1 MKKIIGLLSI
11 VVLMFSLIC
20 GCIAKQSQHEDNMKE
35 GFKLNVDVDEF
46 VCRQEKKLQEFSKIN
61 DLTVK
66 VDDKNESI
74 IITVPVSISGDND
87 SIRKAILDDQSKVD
101 MINNLFNKAVSNFD
115 FCNPIASYKIDL
127 NITNKNN
134 DESIFE
140 IIGDEETTTA
150 EIQKML
156 NKDIKDTNKNKNDI
170 ATNNNKKQSKK
181 NYNKKETTDNSNEY
195 YDNTRTDSG
204 DALSR
209 VEQKIDSTLGEYY
222 IYSEL
227 IMKNNIVGVHLYP
240 SEYLKSLADEGGSV
254 YEYYDNSYEEI
265 GQWLS
270 DEFGYDVIYFVSVI
284 DSDNEIYTNSNY

>member
-20 GCIAKQSQHEDNMKE
+20 GCIAKQPQPEDNTKNE
-35 GFKLNVDVDEF
+35 FNLNVDVEEF
-46 VCRQEKKLQEFSKIN
+46 VCRQEKKLQEYSEIK
-61 DLTVK
+61 DLTIK
-66 VDDKNESI
+66 VDDKKESI
-74 IITVPVSISGDND
+74 IITVPVDISEDKD
-87 SIRKAILDDQSKVD
+87 SIRKAMLDDQSTVD

-156 NKDIKDTNKNKNDI
+156 KKDIKDTNKNKRQYKK
-170 ATNNNKKQSKK
+170 NNNKK
-181 NYNKKETTDNSNEY
+181 ETANNSNEY
-195 YDNTRTDSG
+195 YDNTRADSG
-204 DALSR
+204 EVLSR

-222 IYSEL
+222 EYSEL

-240 SEYLKSLADEGGSV
+240 SEYLKSLADEGDSV

-270 DEFGYDVIYFVSVI
+270 DEFGYDVKYFVSVI

>member
-1 MKKIIGLLSI
+1 MKKIISLMSML
-11 VVLMFSLIC
+11 VLMCSLIC
-20 GCIAKQSQHEDNMKE
+20 GCTAQKQPEDNTKNE
-35 GFKLNVDVDEF
+35 FGLNVDEEEF
-46 VCRQEKKLQEFSKIN
+46 VSRQEKKLQEYSEIK
-61 DLTVK
+61 DLTIK
-66 VDDKNESI
+66 VDDKKESI
-74 IITVPVSISGDND
+74 IITVPVGISEDKD
-87 SIRKAILDDQSKVD
+87 SIRKAMLDDQSTVD

-150 EIQKML
+150 EIQQML
-156 NKDIKDTNKNKNDI
+156 KKDIKDTDKNNDI
-170 ATNNNKKQSKK
+170 ATNNNKKQYKK
-181 NYNKKETTDNSNEY
+181 NNKKETTDNSNDY

-209 VEQKIDSTLGEYY
+209 VEQKIDSTLGGYY

-227 IMKNNIVGVHLYP
+227 NMKNNIVGVHLYP
-240 SEYLKSLADEGGSV
+240 SEYLKSLADEGDSV

-270 DEFGYDVIYFVSVI
+270 DEFGYDVKYFVVVI
-284 DSDNEIYTNSNY
+284 DNDEELYDNSNY

>member
-1 MKKIIGLLSI
+1 MKKIISLMSML
-11 VVLMFSLIC
+11 VLMCSLIC
-20 GCIAKQSQHEDNMKE
+20 GCTAQKQPEDNTKNE
-35 GFKLNVDVDEF
+35 FGLNVDVEEF
-46 VCRQEKKLQEFSKIN
+46 VSRQEKKLQEYSEIK
-61 DLTVK
+61 DLTIK
-66 VDDKNESI
+66 IDDKKESI
-74 IITVPVSISGDND
+74 IITVPVDISEDKD
-87 SIRKAILDDQSKVD
+87 SIRKAMLDDQSTVD

-140 IIGDEETTTA
+140 IIGDEETTTS

-156 NKDIKDTNKNKNDI
+156 KKDIKDTDKNNDI

-209 VEQKIDSTLGEYY
+209 VEQKIDSILGGYY

-227 IMKNNIVGVHLYP
+227 NMKNNIVGVHLYP
-240 SEYLKSLADEGGSV
+240 SEYLKSLADEGDSV

-270 DEFGYDVIYFVSVI
+270 DAFGYDVKYFVVVI
-284 DSDNEIYTNSNY
+284 DNDEEVYDNSNY

>member
-1 MKKIIGLLSI
+1 MKKIISLMSML
-11 VVLMFSLIC
+11 VLMCSLIC
-20 GCIAKQSQHEDNMKE
+20 GCTAQKQPEDNTKNE
-35 GFKLNVDVDEF
+35 FGLNVDVEEF
-46 VCRQEKKLQEFSKIN
+46 VSRQEKKLQEYSEIK
-61 DLTVK
+61 DLNIK
-66 VDDKNESI
+66 VDDKKESI
-74 IITVPVSISGDND
+74 IITVPVDISEDKD
-87 SIRKAILDDQSKVD
+87 SIRKAMLDDQSTVD

-156 NKDIKDTNKNKNDI
+156 KKDIKDTDKDI
-170 ATNNNKKQSKK
+170 TTNNNKKQYKK
-181 NYNKKETTDNSNEY
+181 NNNKKETNDNSNEY
-195 YDNTRTDSG
+195 YDNTRADSG
-204 DALSR
+204 EVLSR
-209 VEQKIDSTLGEYY
+209 VQQKIDSTLGEYY
-222 IYSEL
+222 EYSEL

-240 SEYLKSLADEGGSV
+240 SEYLKSLADEGDSV

-270 DEFGYDVIYFVSVI
+270 DEFGYDVKYFVSVI
-284 DSDNEIYTNSNY
+284 NSDNEIYTNSNY

>member
-1 MKKIIGLLSI
+1 MKKIISLMSML
-11 VVLMFSLIC
+11 VLMCSLIC
-20 GCIAKQSQHEDNMKE
+20 GCTAQKQPEDNTKNE
-35 GFKLNVDVDEF
+35 FGLNVDVEEF
-46 VCRQEKKLQEFSKIN
+46 VSRQEKKLQEYSEIK
-61 DLTVK
+61 DLTIK
-66 VDDKNESI
+66 VDDKKESI
-74 IITVPVSISGDND
+74 IITVPVDISEDKD
-87 SIRKAILDDQSKVD
+87 SIRKAMLDDQSTVD

-156 NKDIKDTNKNKNDI
+156 KKDIKDTDKNNDI
-170 ATNNNKKQSKK
+170 ATNNNKKQYKK
-181 NYNKKETTDNSNEY
+181 NNKKETTDNSNDY

-209 VEQKIDSTLGEYY
+209 VEQKIDSTLGGYY

-227 IMKNNIVGVHLYP
+227 NMKNNIVGVHLYP
-240 SEYLKSLADEGGSV
+240 SEYLKSLADEGDSV

-270 DEFGYDVIYFVSVI
+270 DAFGYDVKYFVVVI
-284 DSDNEIYTNSNY
+284 DNDEEVYDNSNY

>member
-1 MKKIIGLLSI
+1 MKKIISLMSML
-11 VVLMFSLIC
+11 VLMCSLIC
-20 GCIAKQSQHEDNMKE
+20 GCTAQKQPEDNTKNE
-35 GFKLNVDVDEF
+35 FGLNVDVEEF
-46 VCRQEKKLQEFSKIN
+46 VSRQEKKLQEYSEIK
-61 DLTVK
+61 DLNIK
-66 VDDKNESI
+66 VDDKKESI
-74 IITVPVSISGDND
+74 IITVPVDISEDKD
-87 SIRKAILDDQSKVD
+87 SIRKAMLDDQSTVD

-156 NKDIKDTNKNKNDI
+156 KKDIKDTDKDI
-170 ATNNNKKQSKK
+170 TTNNNKKQYKK
-181 NYNKKETTDNSNEY
+181 NNNKKETNDNSNEY
-195 YDNTRTDSG
+195 YDNTRADSG
-204 DALSR
+204 EVLSR
-209 VEQKIDSTLGEYY
+209 VQQKIDSKLGEYY
-222 IYSEL
+222 EYSEL

-240 SEYLKSLADEGGSV
+240 SEYLKSLADEGDSV

-270 DEFGYDVIYFVSVI
+270 DEFGYDVKYFVSVI

>member
-1 MKKIIGLLSI
+1 MKKIIIGLLSI

-20 GCIAKQSQHEDNMKE
+20 GCIAKQPQPEDNTKNE
-35 GFKLNVDVDEF
+35 FNLNVDVEEF
-46 VCRQEKKLQEFSKIN
+46 VCRQEKKLQEYSEIK
-61 DLTVK
+61 DLTIK
-66 VDDKNESI
+66 VDDKKESI
-74 IITVPVSISGDND
+74 IITVPVDISEDKD
-87 SIRKAILDDQSKVD
+87 SIRKAMLDDQSTVD

-156 NKDIKDTNKNKNDI
+156 KKDIKDTNKNK
-170 ATNNNKKQSKK
+170 KQYKK
-181 NYNKKETTDNSNEY
+181 NNNKKETTDNSNEY
-195 YDNTRTDSG
+195 YDNTRADSG
-204 DALSR
+204 EVLSR
-209 VEQKIDSTLGEYY
+209 VQQKIDSTLGEYY
-222 IYSEL
+222 EYSEL

-240 SEYLKSLADEGGSV
+240 SEYLKSLADEGDSV

-270 DEFGYDVIYFVSVI
+270 DEFGYDVKYFVSVI

>member
-1 MKKIIGLLSI
+1 MKKIISLMSML
-11 VVLMFSLIC
+11 VLMCSLIC
-20 GCIAKQSQHEDNMKE
+20 GCTAQKQPEDNTKNE
-35 GFKLNVDVDEF
+35 FGLNVDEEEF
-46 VCRQEKKLQEFSKIN
+46 VSRQEKKLQEYSEIK
-61 DLTVK
+61 DLTIK
-66 VDDKNESI
+66 VDDKKESI
-74 IITVPVSISGDND
+74 IITVPVDISEDKD
-87 SIRKAILDDQSKVD
+87 SIRKEILDDQSTVD

-156 NKDIKDTNKNKNDI
+156 KKDIKDTDKNNDI
-170 ATNNNKKQSKK
+170 ATNNNKKQYKK
-181 NYNKKETTDNSNEY
+181 NNKKETTDNSNDY

-209 VEQKIDSTLGEYY
+209 VEQKIDSTLGGYY

-227 IMKNNIVGVHLYP
+227 NMKNNIVGVHLYP
-240 SEYLKSLADEGGSV
+240 SEYLKSLADEGDSV

-270 DEFGYDVIYFVSVI
+270 DEFGYDVKYFVVVI
-284 DSDNEIYTNSNY
+284 DNDEELYDNSNY

>member
-1 MKKIIGLLSI
+1 MKKIISLMSML
-11 VVLMFSLIC
+11 VLMCSLIC
-20 GCIAKQSQHEDNMKE
+20 GCTAQKQPEDNTKNE
-35 GFKLNVDVDEF
+35 FGLNVDVEEF
-46 VCRQEKKLQEFSKIN
+46 VSRQEKKLQEYSEIK
-61 DLTVK
+61 DLTIK
-66 VDDKNESI
+66 VDDKKESI
-74 IITVPVSISGDND
+74 IITVPVDISEDKD
-87 SIRKAILDDQSKVD
+87 SIRKAMLDDQSTVD

-156 NKDIKDTNKNKNDI
+156 KKDIKDTDKNNDI
-170 ATNNNKKQSKK
+170 ATNNNKKQYKK
-181 NYNKKETTDNSNEY
+181 NNKKETTDNSNDY
-195 YDNTRTDSG
+195 YDNTRADSG
-204 DALSR
+204 EVLSR
-209 VEQKIDSTLGEYY
+209 VEQKIDSKLGEYY

-227 IMKNNIVGVHLYP
+227 NMKNNIVGVHLYP
-240 SEYLKSLADEGGSV
+240 SEYLKSLADEGDSV

-270 DEFGYDVIYFVSVI
+270 DEFGYDVKYFVVVI
-284 DSDNEIYTNSNY
+284 DNDEELYDNSNY

>member
-1 MKKIIGLLSI
+1 MKKIISLMSML
-11 VVLMFSLIC
+11 VLMCSLIC
-20 GCIAKQSQHEDNMKE
+20 GCTAQKQPEDNTKNE
-35 GFKLNVDVDEF
+35 FGLNVDVEEF
-46 VCRQEKKLQEFSKIN
+46 VSRQEKKLQEYSEIK
-61 DLTVK
+61 DLTIK
-66 VDDKNESI
+66 VDDKKESI
-74 IITVPVSISGDND
+74 IITVPVDISEDKD
-87 SIRKAILDDQSKVD
+87 SIRKAMLDDQSTVD
-101 MINNLFNKAVSNFD
+101 MINNIFNKAVSNFD

-150 EIQKML
+150 EIQQML
-156 NKDIKDTNKNKNDI
+156 KKDIKDTDKNNDI
-170 ATNNNKKQSKK
+170 ATNNNKKQYKK
-181 NYNKKETTDNSNEY
+181 NNKKETTDNSNDY

-209 VEQKIDSTLGEYY
+209 VEQKIDSTLGGYY

-227 IMKNNIVGVHLYP
+227 NMKNNIVGVHLYP
-240 SEYLKSLADEGGSV
+240 SEYLKSLADEGDSV

-270 DEFGYDVIYFVSVI
+270 DEFGYDVKYFVVVI
-284 DSDNEIYTNSNY
+284 DNDEELYDNSNY

>member
-20 GCIAKQSQHEDNMKE
+20 GCIAKQSQHEDNTKN
-35 GFKLNVDVDEF
+35 GFGLNVDVEEF
-46 VCRQEKKLQEFSKIN
+46 VCRQEKKLKEFSKIN
-61 DLTVK
+61 DLTIK

-74 IITVPVSISGDND
+74 IITVPVDEDKD
-87 SIRKAILDDQSKVD
+87 SIRKAILDDQSTVD

-134 DESIFE
+134 NESIFE
-140 IIGDEETTTA
+140 IIDDEETTTA
-150 EIQKML
+150 EIQKIL
-156 NKDIKDTNKNKNDI
+156 KKDIKDTDKKDSI
-170 ATNNNKKQSKK
+170 TKNNNKKQSKK
-181 NYNKKETTDNSNEY
+181 NDNKKETTDNSNEY
-195 YDNTRTDSG
+195 YDNTRYDSEEV
-204 DALSR
+204 LSK
-209 VEQKIDSTLGEYY
+209 VEQKIDSTLGGYY

-240 SEYLKSLADEGGSV
+240 SEYLKSLANEGNSV

-270 DEFGYDVIYFVSVI
+270 DEFGYDVKYFVIVI
-284 DSDNEIYTNSNY
+284 DNDEELYTNSNY

>member
-20 GCIAKQSQHEDNMKE
+20 GCIAKQSQHEDNTKNE
-35 GFKLNVDVDEF
+35 FGLNVDVEEF
-46 VCRQEKKLQEFSKIN
+46 VCRQEKKLQEFSKIK
-61 DLTVK
+61 DLTIK
-66 VDDKNESI
+66 VDDKKESI
-74 IITVPVSISGDND
+74 IITVPVDISEDKD
-87 SIRKAILDDQSKVD
+87 SIRKAMLDDQSTVD

-150 EIQKML
+150 EIQQML
-156 NKDIKDTNKNKNDI
+156 KKDIKDTDKNNDI
-170 ATNNNKKQSKK
+170 ATNNNKKQYKK
-181 NYNKKETTDNSNEY
+181 NNKKETTDNSNDY

-209 VEQKIDSTLGEYY
+209 VEQKIDSTLGGYY

-227 IMKNNIVGVHLYP
+227 NMKNNIVGVHLYP
-240 SEYLKSLADEGGSV
+240 SEYLKSLADEGDSV

-270 DEFGYDVIYFVSVI
+270 DEFGYDVKYFVVVI
-284 DSDNEIYTNSNY
+284 DNDEELYDNSNY

>member
-1 MKKIIGLLSI
+1 MKKIISLMSML
-11 VVLMFSLIC
+11 VLMCSLIC
-20 GCIAKQSQHEDNMKE
+20 GCTAQKQPEDNTKNE
-35 GFKLNVDVDEF
+35 FGLNVDVEEF
-46 VCRQEKKLQEFSKIN
+46 VSRQEKKLQEYSEIK
-61 DLTVK
+61 DLNIK
-66 VDDKNESI
+66 VDDKKESI
-74 IITVPVSISGDND
+74 IITVPVDISEDKD
-87 SIRKAILDDQSKVD
+87 SIRKAMLDDQSTVD

-140 IIGDEETTTA
+140 ISGDEETTTA

-156 NKDIKDTNKNKNDI
+156 KKDIKDTDKNNDN
-170 ATNNNKKQSKK
+170 ATNNNKKQYKK
-181 NYNKKETTDNSNEY
+181 NNKKETTDNSNDY
-195 YDNTRTDSG
+195 YDNTRADSG
-204 DALSR
+204 EVLSR
-209 VEQKIDSTLGEYY
+209 VEQKIDSKLGEYY
-222 IYSEL
+222 EYTEL

-240 SEYLKSLADEGGSV
+240 SEYLKSMADEGDSV

-270 DEFGYDVIYFVSVI
+270 DEFGYDVKYFVSVI

>member
-1 MKKIIGLLSI
+1 MKKIISLMSML
-11 VVLMFSLIC
+11 VLMCSLIC
-20 GCIAKQSQHEDNMKE
+20 GCTAQKQPEDNTKNE
-35 GFKLNVDVDEF
+35 FGLNVDVEEF
-46 VCRQEKKLQEFSKIN
+46 VSRQEKKLQEYSEIK
-61 DLTVK
+61 DLNIK
-66 VDDKNESI
+66 VDDKKESI
-74 IITVPVSISGDND
+74 IITVPVDISEDKD
-87 SIRKAILDDQSKVD
+87 SIRKAMLDDQSTVD

-156 NKDIKDTNKNKNDI
+156 KKDIKDTDKDI
-170 ATNNNKKQSKK
+170 TTNNNKKQYKK
-181 NYNKKETTDNSNEY
+181 NNNKKETNDNSNEY
-195 YDNTRTDSG
+195 YDNTRADSG
-204 DALSR
+204 EVLSR
-209 VEQKIDSTLGEYY
+209 VQQKIDSTLGEYY
-222 IYSEL
+222 EYSEL

-240 SEYLKSLADEGGSV
+240 SEYLKSLADEGDSV

-270 DEFGYDVIYFVSVI
+270 DEFGYDVKYFVSVI

>member
-1 MKKIIGLLSI
+1 MKKIISLMSI
-11 VVLMFSLIC
+11 LVLMCSLIC
-20 GCIAKQSQHEDNMKE
+20 GCTAQKQPEDNTKNE
-35 GFKLNVDVDEF
+35 FGLNVDVEEF
-46 VCRQEKKLQEFSKIN
+46 VSRQEKKLQEYSEIK
-61 DLTVK
+61 DLTIK
-66 VDDKNESI
+66 VDDKKESI
-74 IITVPVSISGDND
+74 IITVPVDISEDKD
-87 SIRKAILDDQSKVD
+87 SIRKAILDDQSTVD

-127 NITNKNN
+127 NIINKNN

-156 NKDIKDTNKNKNDI
+156 KKDIKDTDKNNDI
-170 ATNNNKKQSKK
+170 ATNNNKKQYKK
-181 NYNKKETTDNSNEY
+181 NNTKKETTDNSNEY
-195 YDNTRTDSG
+195 YDNTRADSG
-204 DALSR
+204 EVLSR
-209 VEQKIDSTLGEYY
+209 VQQKIDSTLGEYY
-222 IYSEL
+222 EYSEL

-240 SEYLKSLADEGGSV
+240 SEYLKSLADEGDSV

-270 DEFGYDVIYFVSVI
+270 DEFGYDVKYFVSVI

>member
-1 MKKIIGLLSI
+1 MKKIIIGLLSI

-20 GCIAKQSQHEDNMKE
+20 GCIAKQPQPEDNTKNE
-35 GFKLNVDVDEF
+35 FNLNVDVEEF
-46 VCRQEKKLQEFSKIN
+46 VCRQEKKLQEYSEIK
-61 DLTVK
+61 DLTIK
-66 VDDKNESI
+66 VDDKKESI
-74 IITVPVSISGDND
+74 IITVPVDISEDKD
-87 SIRKAILDDQSKVD
+87 SIRKAMLDDQSTVD

-156 NKDIKDTNKNKNDI
+156 KKDIKDTNKNKRQYKK
-170 ATNNNKKQSKK
+170 NNNKK
-181 NYNKKETTDNSNEY
+181 ETADNSNEY
-195 YDNTRTDSG
+195 YDNTRADSG
-204 DALSR
+204 EVLSR

-222 IYSEL
+222 EYSEL

-240 SEYLKSLADEGGSV
+240 SEYLKSLADEGDSV

-270 DEFGYDVIYFVSVI
+270 DEFGYDVKYFVSVI

>member
-1 MKKIIGLLSI
+1 MKKIISLMSML
-11 VVLMFSLIC
+11 VLMCSLIC
-20 GCIAKQSQHEDNMKE
+20 GCTAQKQPEDNTKNE
-35 GFKLNVDVDEF
+35 FGLNVDVEEF
-46 VCRQEKKLQEFSKIN
+46 VSRQEKKLQEYSEIK
-61 DLTVK
+61 DLTIK
-66 VDDKNESI
+66 VDDKKESV
-74 IITVPVSISGDND
+74 IITVPVDISEDKD
-87 SIRKAILDDQSKVD
+87 SIRKAMLDDQSTVD

-156 NKDIKDTNKNKNDI
+156 KKDIKDTDKNNDI
-170 ATNNNKKQSKK
+170 ATNNNKKQYKK
-181 NYNKKETTDNSNEY
+181 NNKKETTDNSNDY

-209 VEQKIDSTLGEYY
+209 VEQKIDSTLGGYY

-227 IMKNNIVGVHLYP
+227 NMKNNIVGVHLYP
-240 SEYLKSLADEGGSV
+240 SEYLKSLADEGDSV

-270 DEFGYDVIYFVSVI
+270 DEFGYDVKYFVVVI
-284 DSDNEIYTNSNY
+284 DNDEELYDNSNY

>member
-1 MKKIIGLLSI
+1 MKKIISLMSML
-11 VVLMFSLIC
+11 VLMCSLIC
-20 GCIAKQSQHEDNMKE
+20 GCTAQKQPEDNTKNE
-35 GFKLNVDVDEF
+35 FGLNVDEEEF
-46 VCRQEKKLQEFSKIN
+46 VSRQEKKLQEYSEIK
-61 DLTVK
+61 DLTIK
-66 VDDKNESI
+66 VDDKKESI
-74 IITVPVSISGDND
+74 IITVPVDISEDKD
-87 SIRKAILDDQSKVD
+87 SIRKAMLDDQSTVD

-150 EIQKML
+150 EIQQML
-156 NKDIKDTNKNKNDI
+156 KKDIKDTDKNNDI
-170 ATNNNKKQSKK
+170 ATNNNKKQYKK
-181 NYNKKETTDNSNEY
+181 NNKKETTDNSNDY

-209 VEQKIDSTLGEYY
+209 VEQKIDSTLGGYY

-227 IMKNNIVGVHLYP
+227 NMKNNIVGVHLYP
-240 SEYLKSLADEGGSV
+240 SEYLKSLADEGDSV

-270 DEFGYDVIYFVSVI
+270 DEFGYDVKYFVVVI
-284 DSDNEIYTNSNY
+284 DNDEELYDNSNY

>member
-1 MKKIIGLLSI
+1 MKKIISLMSML
-11 VVLMFSLIC
+11 VLMCSLIC
-20 GCIAKQSQHEDNMKE
+20 GCTAQKQPEDNTKNE
-35 GFKLNVDVDEF
+35 FGLNVDVEEF
-46 VCRQEKKLQEFSKIN
+46 VSRQEKKLQEYSEIK
-61 DLTVK
+61 DLTIK
-66 VDDKNESI
+66 VDDKKESI
-74 IITVPVSISGDND
+74 IITVPVDISEDKD
-87 SIRKAILDDQSKVD
+87 SIRKAMLDDQSTVD

-150 EIQKML
+150 EIQQML
-156 NKDIKDTNKNKNDI
+156 KKDIKDTDKNNDI
-170 ATNNNKKQSKK
+170 ATNNNKKQYKK
-181 NYNKKETTDNSNEY
+181 NNKKETTDNSNDY

-209 VEQKIDSTLGEYY
+209 VEQKIDSTLGGYY

-227 IMKNNIVGVHLYP
+227 NMKNNIVGVHLYP
-240 SEYLKSLADEGGSV
+240 SEYLKSLADEGDSV

-270 DEFGYDVIYFVSVI
+270 DEFGYDVKYFVVVI
-284 DSDNEIYTNSNY
+284 DNDEELYDNSNY

>member
-1 MKKIIGLLSI
+1 MKKIISLMSML
-11 VVLMFSLIC
+11 VLMCSLIC
-20 GCIAKQSQHEDNMKE
+20 GCTAQKQPEDNTKNE
-35 GFKLNVDVDEF
+35 FGLNVDEEEF
-46 VCRQEKKLQEFSKIN
+46 VSRQEKKLQEYSEIK
-61 DLTVK
+61 DLTIK
-66 VDDKNESI
+66 VDDKKESI
-74 IITVPVSISGDND
+74 IITVPVDISEDKD
-87 SIRKAILDDQSKVD
+87 SIRKAMLDDQSTVD

-150 EIQKML
+150 EIQQML
-156 NKDIKDTNKNKNDI
+156 KKDIKDTDKNNDI
-170 ATNNNKKQSKK
+170 ATNNNKKQYKK
-181 NYNKKETTDNSNEY
+181 NNKKETTDNSNDY

-209 VEQKIDSTLGEYY
+209 VEQKIDSTLGGYY

-227 IMKNNIVGVHLYP
+227 NMKNNIVGVHLYP
-240 SEYLKSLADEGGSV
+240 SEYLKSLADEGDSV

-270 DEFGYDVIYFVSVI
+270 DAFGYDVKYFVVVI
-284 DSDNEIYTNSNY
+284 DNDEEVYDNSNY

>member
-1 MKKIIGLLSI
+1 MKKIISLMSML
-11 VVLMFSLIC
+11 VLMCSLIC
-20 GCIAKQSQHEDNMKE
+20 GCTAQKQPEDNTKNE
-35 GFKLNVDVDEF
+35 FGLNVDVEEF
-46 VCRQEKKLQEFSKIN
+46 VSRQEKKLQEYSEIK
-61 DLTVK
+61 DLNIK
-66 VDDKNESI
+66 VDDKKESI
-74 IITVPVSISGDND
+74 IITVPVDISEDKD
-87 SIRKAILDDQSKVD
+87 SIRKAMLDDQSTVD

-156 NKDIKDTNKNKNDI
+156 KKDIKDTDKNNDNT
-170 ATNNNKKQSKK
+170 TNNNKKQYKK
-181 NYNKKETTDNSNEY
+181 NNKKETTDNSNEY
-195 YDNTRTDSG
+195 YDNTRADSG

-209 VEQKIDSTLGEYY
+209 VEQKIDYTLGGYY

-227 IMKNNIVGVHLYP
+227 NMKNNIVGVHLYP
-240 SEYLKSLADEGGSV
+240 SEYLKSLADEGDSV

-270 DEFGYDVIYFVSVI
+270 DEFGYDVKYFVVVI
-284 DSDNEIYTNSNY
+284 DNDEELYDNSNY

>member
-1 MKKIIGLLSI
+1 MKKIISLMSML
-11 VVLMFSLIC
+11 VLMCSLIC
-20 GCIAKQSQHEDNMKE
+20 GCTAQKQPEDNTKNE
-35 GFKLNVDVDEF
+35 FGLNVDVEEF
-46 VCRQEKKLQEFSKIN
+46 VSRQEKKLQEYSEIK
-61 DLTVK
+61 DLTIK
-66 VDDKNESI
+66 VDDKKESI
-74 IITVPVSISGDND
+74 IITVPVDISEDKD
-87 SIRKAILDDQSKVD
+87 SIRKAMLDDQSTVD

-156 NKDIKDTNKNKNDI
+156 KKDIKDTDKNNDI
-170 ATNNNKKQSKK
+170 ATNNNKKQYKK
-181 NYNKKETTDNSNEY
+181 NNKKETTDNSNDY
-195 YDNTRTDSG
+195 YDNTRADSG
-204 DALSR
+204 EVLSR
-209 VEQKIDSTLGEYY
+209 VEQKIDSKLGEYY
-222 IYSEL
+222 EYSEL

-240 SEYLKSLADEGGSV
+240 SEYLKSLADEGDSV

-270 DEFGYDVIYFVSVI
+270 DEFGYDVKYFVVVI
-284 DSDNEIYTNSNY
+284 DNDEELYDNSNY

>member
-1 MKKIIGLLSI
+1 MKKIISLMSML
-11 VVLMFSLIC
+11 VLMCSLIC
-20 GCIAKQSQHEDNMKE
+20 GCTAQKQPEDNTKNE
-35 GFKLNVDVDEF
+35 FGLNVDEEEF
-46 VCRQEKKLQEFSKIN
+46 VSRQEKKLQEYSEIK
-61 DLTVK
+61 DLTIK
-66 VDDKNESI
+66 VDDKKESI
-74 IITVPVSISGDND
+74 IITVPVDISEDKD
-87 SIRKAILDDQSKVD
+87 SIRKAMLDDQSTVD

-156 NKDIKDTNKNKNDI
+156 KKDIKDTDKNNDI
-170 ATNNNKKQSKK
+170 ATNNNKKQYKK
-181 NYNKKETTDNSNEY
+181 NNKKETTDNSNDY
-195 YDNTRTDSG
+195 YDNTRADSG
-204 DALSR
+204 EVLSR
-209 VEQKIDSTLGEYY
+209 VEQKIDSKLGEYY
-222 IYSEL
+222 EYSEL

-240 SEYLKSLADEGGSV
+240 SEYLKSLADEGDSV

-270 DEFGYDVIYFVSVI
+270 DAFGYDVKYFVVVI
-284 DSDNEIYTNSNY
+284 DNDEEVYDNSNY

>member
-1 MKKIIGLLSI
+1 MKKIISLMSML
-11 VVLMFSLIC
+11 VLMCSLIC
-20 GCIAKQSQHEDNMKE
+20 GCTAQKQPEDNTKNE
-35 GFKLNVDVDEF
+35 FGLNVDVEEF
-46 VCRQEKKLQEFSKIN
+46 VSRQEKKLQEYSEIK
-61 DLTVK
+61 DLTIK
-66 VDDKNESI
+66 VDDKKESI
-74 IITVPVSISGDND
+74 IITVPVDISEDKD
-87 SIRKAILDDQSKVD
+87 SIRKAMLDDQSTVD

-134 DESIFE
+134 DESIFK

-156 NKDIKDTNKNKNDI
+156 KKDIKDTDKNNDI
-170 ATNNNKKQSKK
+170 ATNNNKKQYKK
-181 NYNKKETTDNSNEY
+181 NNKKETTDNSNDY
-195 YDNTRTDSG
+195 YDNTRADSG
-204 DALSR
+204 EVLSR
-209 VEQKIDSTLGEYY
+209 VEQKIDSKLGEYY
-222 IYSEL
+222 EYSEL

-240 SEYLKSLADEGGSV
+240 SEYLKSLADEGDSV

-270 DEFGYDVIYFVSVI
+270 DEFGYDVKYFVSVI

>member
-20 GCIAKQSQHEDNMKE
+20 GCIAKQPQPEDNTKNE
-35 GFKLNVDVDEF
+35 FNLNVDVEEF
-46 VCRQEKKLQEFSKIN
+46 VCRQEKKLQEYSEIK
-61 DLTVK
+61 DLTIK
-66 VDDKNESI
+66 VDDKKESI
-74 IITVPVSISGDND
+74 IITVPVDISEDKD
-87 SIRKAILDDQSKVD
+87 SIRKAILDDQSTVD

-156 NKDIKDTNKNKNDI
+156 KKDIKDTNKNKRQYKK
-170 ATNNNKKQSKK
+170 NNNKK
-181 NYNKKETTDNSNEY
+181 ETADNSNEY
-195 YDNTRTDSG
+195 YDNTRADSG
-204 DALSR
+204 EVLSR

-222 IYSEL
+222 EYSEL
-227 IMKNNIVGVHLYP
+227 IMKNNIVGVQLYP
-240 SEYLKSLADEGGSV
+240 SEYLKSLADEGDSV

-270 DEFGYDVIYFVSVI
+270 DEFGYDVKYFVSVI